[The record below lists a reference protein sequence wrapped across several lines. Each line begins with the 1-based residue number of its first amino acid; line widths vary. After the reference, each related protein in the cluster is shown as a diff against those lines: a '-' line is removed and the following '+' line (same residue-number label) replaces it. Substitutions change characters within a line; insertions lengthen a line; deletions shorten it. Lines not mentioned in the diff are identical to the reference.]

1 MTTTTK
7 QPLKTDKVLDEPVVE
22 NGRLSQ
28 ASLVLGVLNTG
39 VTIRTVIRETSAG
52 DVHEVPI
59 FTTLTIGLSLDPEDL
74 LSALAELKAV
84 GEVDVEMQVAKF
96 NSSKYI
102 LRWLAS
108 DKSDL
113 SPHLSHTSSEG
124 MSTNS

>member
-1 MTTTTK
+1 MTTTK
-7 QPLKTDKVLDEPVVE
+7 QPLETDKVLDEPVVE
-22 NGRLSQ
+22 NGRLGQ

-39 VTIRTVIRETSAG
+39 VTIKTVIRETSAG

-59 FTTLTIGLSLDPEDL
+59 FTTLTIGPSLDPEDL
-74 LSALAELKAV
+74 LSALSELKAV

-96 NSSKYI
+96 DSSKYI

-113 SPHLSHTSSEG
+113 SPHWSHTSSEG